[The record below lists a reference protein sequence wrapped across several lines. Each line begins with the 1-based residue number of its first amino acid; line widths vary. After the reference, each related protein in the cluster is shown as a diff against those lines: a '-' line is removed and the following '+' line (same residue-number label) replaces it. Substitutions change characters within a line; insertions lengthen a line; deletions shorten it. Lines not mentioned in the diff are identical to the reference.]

1 LVQTPLESHGVV
13 YMLSTESRDSLP
25 KAADKAAPTPVELS
39 VVIPA
44 YNEELAIVKTVTA
57 LNQALSG
64 LSTTYEIVVVD
75 DGSTDTTAERAEST
89 GARVVRCE
97 ENGGYGSALKHGI
110 AAGESEFIAIIDA
123 DGTYPADGLLTMLK
137 TAEHADMVVG
147 ARNANMT
154 NVPFIRRPAKFILNS
169 LANYLA
175 QRKIPDLNSG
185 LRVFR
190 RDVLTRFIPL
200 LPMGFSFTTT
210 ITLCMICCGLRV
222 VYVPIEYGHRIGK
235 SKIRFTDFFNFILLV
250 LRTIVLFNPL
260 RVFLPVG
267 LVLFVLGFAKLVYD
281 IFLWNLSESAV
292 LGILAAIIIWSF
304 GLIADMLARLH
315 LRP

>member
-1 LVQTPLESHGVV
+1 
-13 YMLSTESRDSLP
+13 MLNTNSTDTRV
-25 KAADKAAPTPVELS
+25 KATIQVAEPEAVGLS

-44 YNEELAIVKTVTA
+44 YNEEMAIVQTIAAV
-57 LNQALSG
+57 NEALSK
-64 LSTTYEIVVVD
+64 LPTSYDIIVVD
-75 DGSTDTTAERAEST
+75 DGSTDGTAERAEST
-89 GARVVRCE
+89 GARVIRCE
-97 ENGGYGSALKHGI
+97 DNGGYGSALKRGI
-110 AAGESEFIAIIDA
+110 AAGNSEFIAIIDA
-123 DGTYPADGLLTMLK
+123 DGTYPAADLLAMFE
-137 TAEHADMVVG
+137 TAQHADMVVG
-147 ARNANMT
+147 ARNANMS
-154 NVPFIRRPAKFILNS
+154 NVPFIRRPAKFILNG

-190 RDVLTRFIPL
+190 REVLARFIPL

-210 ITLCMICCGLRV
+210 ITLCMVCSGLRV
-222 VYVPIEYGHRIGK
+222 VYIPIEYGRRIGN

-250 LRTIVLFNPL
+250 VRAIVLFNPL
-260 RVFLPVG
+260 RVFLP
-267 LVLFVLGFAKLVYD
+267 LGFALFTLGVVKLVYD
-281 IFLWNLSESAV
+281 IYIGDLSESAV

>member
-1 LVQTPLESHGVV
+1 
-13 YMLSTESRDSLP
+13 MLNTDSSDIRL
-25 KAADKAAPTPVELS
+25 KAVAQVAAKHVDLS

-44 YNEELAIVKTVTA
+44 YNEELAIVQTIAAV
-57 LNQALSG
+57 NQALSD
-64 LSTTYEIVVVD
+64 LPITYEVVVVD
-75 DGSTDTTAERAEST
+75 DGSTDRTADRAETTS
-89 GARVVRCE
+89 ARVVRCE
-97 ENGGYGSALKHGI
+97 ENGGYGSALKRGI
-110 AAGESEFIAIIDA
+110 AAGDSEFIAIIDA
-123 DGTYPADGLLTMLK
+123 DGTYPASGLLAMLE

-147 ARNANMT
+147 ARNTNMA

-175 QRKIPDLNSG
+175 QKKIPDLNSG

-190 RDVLTRFIPL
+190 RGVLTRFIPL

-210 ITLCMICCGLRV
+210 ITLCMICSGLRV
-222 VYVPIEYGHRIGK
+222 VYVPIEYGRRIGN
-235 SKIRFTDFFNFILLV
+235 SKIRFTDFFNFVLLV

-260 RVFLPVG
+260 RVFLP
-267 LVLFVLGFAKLVYD
+267 LGFALFLLGVSKLIYD
-281 IFLWNLSESAV
+281 IFIGDLSESAV

>member
-1 LVQTPLESHGVV
+1 
-13 YMLSTESRDSLP
+13 MLNTKSTDTRV
-25 KAADKAAPTPVELS
+25 KATFQAAEPEAVGLS

-44 YNEELAIVKTVTA
+44 YNEEMAIVQTITA
-57 LNQALSG
+57 VNDALSQ
-64 LSTTYEIVVVD
+64 LPTSYDIVVVD
-75 DGSTDTTAERAEST
+75 DGSTDSTAERAEST
-89 GARVVRCE
+89 GARVIRCE
-97 ENGGYGSALKHGI
+97 DNGGYGSALKRGI
-110 AAGESEFIAIIDA
+110 AAGNSEFIAIIDA
-123 DGTYPADGLLTMLK
+123 DGTYPAADLLAMFE
-137 TAEHADMVVG
+137 TAQHADMVVG
-147 ARNANMT
+147 ARNANMS
-154 NVPFIRRPAKFILNS
+154 NVPFIRRPAKFILNG

-190 RDVLTRFIPL
+190 REVLARFIPL

-210 ITLCMICCGLRV
+210 ITLCMICSGLRV
-222 VYVPIEYGHRIGK
+222 VYVPIEYGRRIGN

-250 LRTIVLFNPL
+250 VRAIVLFNPL
-260 RVFLPVG
+260 RVFLP
-267 LVLFVLGFAKLVYD
+267 LGFALFTLGVVKLVYD
-281 IFLWNLSESAV
+281 IYVGDLSESAV

>member
-1 LVQTPLESHGVV
+1 
-13 YMLSTESRDSLP
+13 MLSTESRDTRLE
-25 KAADKAAPTPVELS
+25 AASQAAPKPVGVS

-44 YNEELAIVKTVTA
+44 YNEEMAIVQTVA
-57 LNQALSG
+57 AVNQALSG
-64 LSTTYEIVVVD
+64 LSTTYEVVVVD
-75 DGSTDTTAERAEST
+75 DGSTDGTAERAEST
-89 GARVVRCE
+89 SARVIRCG
-97 ENGGYGSALKHGI
+97 ENGGYGSALKRGI
-110 AAGESEFIAIIDA
+110 AASDSEFVAIIDA
-123 DGTYPADGLLTMLK
+123 DGTYPAAGLLAMLD

-147 ARNANMT
+147 ARNADMT

-175 QRKIPDLNSG
+175 QKKIPDLNSG

-190 RDVLTRFIPL
+190 RGVLTRFIPL

-210 ITLCMICCGLRV
+210 ITLCMICSGLRV
-222 VYVPIEYGHRIGK
+222 VYVPIEYGRRIGN

-250 LRTIVLFNPL
+250 LRAIVLFNPL
-260 RVFLPVG
+260 RVFLP
-267 LVLFVLGFAKLVYD
+267 LGFALFLLGVSKLVYD
-281 IFLWNLSESAV
+281 IFIGDLSESAV

>member
-1 LVQTPLESHGVV
+1 
-13 YMLSTESRDSLP
+13 MLNTDSSDIRL
-25 KAADKAAPTPVELS
+25 KAVAQVAAKHVDLS

-44 YNEELAIVKTVTA
+44 YNEELAIVQTVA
-57 LNQALSG
+57 AVNQALSD
-64 LSTTYEIVVVD
+64 LPITYEVVVVD
-75 DGSTDTTAERAEST
+75 DGSTDRTADRAETTS
-89 GARVVRCE
+89 ARVVRCE
-97 ENGGYGSALKHGI
+97 ENGGYGSALKRGI
-110 AAGESEFIAIIDA
+110 AAGDSEFIAIIDA
-123 DGTYPADGLLTMLK
+123 DGTYPASGLLAMLE

-147 ARNANMT
+147 ARNTNMA

-175 QRKIPDLNSG
+175 QKKIPDLNSG

-190 RDVLTRFIPL
+190 RGVLTRFIPL

-210 ITLCMICCGLRV
+210 ITLCMICSGLRV
-222 VYVPIEYGHRIGK
+222 VYVPIEYGRRIGN
-235 SKIRFTDFFNFILLV
+235 SKIRFTDFFNFVLLV

-260 RVFLPVG
+260 RVFLP
-267 LVLFVLGFAKLVYD
+267 LGFALFLLGVSKLIYD
-281 IFLWNLSESAV
+281 ILIGDLSESAV

>member
-1 LVQTPLESHGVV
+1 
-13 YMLSTESRDSLP
+13 MLNTESRDSHL
-25 KAADKAAPTPVELS
+25 KAATLATRKPVHLS

-44 YNEELAIVKTVTA
+44 YNEEMGIVQTVNA
-57 LNQALSG
+57 VNQALSG
-64 LSTTYEIVVVD
+64 LSTTYEVVVVD
-75 DGSTDTTAERAEST
+75 DGSMDRTAERAEST
-89 GARVVRCE
+89 SARVIRCE
-97 ENGGYGSALKHGI
+97 ENGGYGSALKRGI
-110 AAGESEFIAIIDA
+110 ASSDSELIAIIDA
-123 DGTYPADGLLTMLK
+123 DGTYPAEGLVAMVK

-147 ARNANMT
+147 ARNANMA
-154 NVPFIRRPAKFILNS
+154 NVPLVRRPAKFILNS

-222 VYVPIEYGHRIGK
+222 VYMPIEYGRRIGN

-260 RVFLPVG
+260 RVFVPLG
-267 LVLFVLGFAKLVYD
+267 FVLFVLGVSKLVYD

>member
-1 LVQTPLESHGVV
+1 
-13 YMLSTESRDSLP
+13 MINIESRESRLS
-25 KAADKAAPTPVELS
+25 AASPAAPKPVHLS
-39 VVIPA
+39 IVIPA
-44 YNEELAIVKTVTA
+44 YNEEMGIVQTVTA
-57 LNQALSG
+57 VNQALSG
-64 LSTTYEIVVVD
+64 LSTTYEVVVVD
-75 DGSTDTTAERAEST
+75 DGSTDNTAERAEST
-89 GARVVRCE
+89 SARVIRCE
-97 ENGGYGSALKHGI
+97 ENGGYGSALKRGI
-110 AAGESEFIAIIDA
+110 AASDSDLIAIIDA
-123 DGTYPADGLLTMLK
+123 DGTYPASGLVAMVK

-147 ARNANMT
+147 ARNANMS
-154 NVPFIRRPAKFILNS
+154 NVPLIRRPAKLILNG

-210 ITLCMICCGLRV
+210 ITLCMICSGLRV
-222 VYVPIEYGHRIGK
+222 VYVPIEYGRRIGS

-250 LRTIVLFNPL
+250 LRAIVLFNPL
-260 RVFLPVG
+260 RVFLPLG
-267 LVLFVLGFAKLVYD
+267 FVLFVLGFIKLIYD
-281 IFLWNLSESAV
+281 IFLGNLSESAV

>member
-1 LVQTPLESHGVV
+1 
-13 YMLSTESRDSLP
+13 MLNTDSSDIRL
-25 KAADKAAPTPVELS
+25 KAVAQVAAKHVDLS

-44 YNEELAIVKTVTA
+44 YNEELAIVQTIAAV
-57 LNQALSG
+57 NQALSD
-64 LSTTYEIVVVD
+64 LPITYEVVVVD
-75 DGSTDTTAERAEST
+75 DGSTDRTADRAETTS
-89 GARVVRCE
+89 ARVVRCE
-97 ENGGYGSALKHGI
+97 ENGGYGSALKRGI
-110 AAGESEFIAIIDA
+110 AAGDSEFIAIIDA
-123 DGTYPADGLLTMLK
+123 DGTYPASGLLAMLE

-147 ARNANMT
+147 ARNTNMA

-175 QRKIPDLNSG
+175 QKKIPDLNSG

-190 RDVLTRFIPL
+190 RGVLTRFIPL

-210 ITLCMICCGLRV
+210 ITLCMICSGLRV
-222 VYVPIEYGHRIGK
+222 VYVPIEYGRRIGN
-235 SKIRFTDFFNFILLV
+235 SKIRFTDFFNFVLLV
-250 LRTIVLFNPL
+250 LRNIVLFNPL
-260 RVFLPVG
+260 RVFLP
-267 LVLFVLGFAKLVYD
+267 LGFALFLLGVSKLIYD
-281 IFLWNLSESAV
+281 IFIGDLSESAV

>member
-1 LVQTPLESHGVV
+1 
-13 YMLSTESRDSLP
+13 MLNTELRDTRL
-25 KAADKAAPTPVELS
+25 KAASPVAATPVHLS

-44 YNEELAIVKTVTA
+44 YNEEMAIVQTVDA
-57 LNQALSG
+57 LNGALSV
-64 LSTTYEIVVVD
+64 LSTTYEIIVVD
-75 DGSTDTTAERAEST
+75 DGSTDSTAERAEST
-89 GARVVRCE
+89 GARVIRCG
-97 ENGGYGSALKHGI
+97 ENGGYGSALKRGI
-110 AAGESEFIAIIDA
+110 AAGDSEFIAIMDA
-123 DGTYPADGLLTMLK
+123 DGTYPADGLLVMLEA
-137 TAEHADMVVG
+137 AEHVDMVVG

-154 NVPFIRRPAKFILNS
+154 NVPFIRRPAKFILNG

-210 ITLCMICCGLRV
+210 ITLCMICSGLRV
-222 VYVPIEYGHRIGK
+222 VYVPIEYGRRIGN

-250 LRTIVLFNPL
+250 LRAIVLFNPL
-260 RVFLPVG
+260 RVFLP
-267 LVLFVLGFAKLVYD
+267 LGFALFLLGVAKLIYD
-281 IFLWNLSESAV
+281 IYIGDLSESAV

>member
-1 LVQTPLESHGVV
+1 
-13 YMLSTESRDSLP
+13 MISTELHDIRLTAVSP
-25 KAADKAAPTPVELS
+25 AAATPVHLS

-44 YNEELAIVKTVTA
+44 YNEEMGIVQTVTA
-57 LNQALSG
+57 VNQALSG
-64 LSTTYEIVVVD
+64 LPTTYEVVVVD
-75 DGSTDTTAERAEST
+75 DGSTDRTAERAEST
-89 GARVVRCE
+89 SARVIRCE
-97 ENGGYGSALKHGI
+97 ENGGYGSALKRGI
-110 AAGESEFIAIIDA
+110 AASDSEFVAIIDA
-123 DGTYPADGLLTMLK
+123 DGTYPAEGLVAMVK
-137 TAEHADMVVG
+137 TAEHAAMVVG
-147 ARNANMT
+147 ARNANMA
-154 NVPFIRRPAKFILNS
+154 NVPLIRRPAKFILNG

-210 ITLCMICCGLRV
+210 ITLCMICSGLRV
-222 VYVPIEYGHRIGK
+222 VYVPIEYGRRIGN

-250 LRTIVLFNPL
+250 LRAIVLFNPL
-260 RVFLPVG
+260 RVFLP
-267 LVLFVLGFAKLVYD
+267 LGFALFLLGFVKLVYD
-281 IFLWNLSESAV
+281 IFLGNLSESAV

>member
-1 LVQTPLESHGVV
+1 
-13 YMLSTESRDSLP
+13 MLNTDSSDIRL
-25 KAADKAAPTPVELS
+25 KAVAQVAAKHVDLS

-44 YNEELAIVKTVTA
+44 YNEELAIVQTVA
-57 LNQALSG
+57 AVNQALSG
-64 LSTTYEIVVVD
+64 LPITYEVVVVD
-75 DGSTDTTAERAEST
+75 DGSTDRTADRAETTS
-89 GARVVRCE
+89 ARVVRCE
-97 ENGGYGSALKHGI
+97 ENGGYGSALKRGI
-110 AAGESEFIAIIDA
+110 AAGDSEFIAIIDA
-123 DGTYPADGLLTMLK
+123 DGTYPASGLLAMLE

-147 ARNANMT
+147 ARNTNMA

-175 QRKIPDLNSG
+175 QKKIPDLNSG

-190 RDVLTRFIPL
+190 RGVLTRFIPL

-210 ITLCMICCGLRV
+210 ITLCMICSGLRV
-222 VYVPIEYGHRIGK
+222 VYVPIEYGRRIGN
-235 SKIRFTDFFNFILLV
+235 SKIRFTDFFNFVLLV

-260 RVFLPVG
+260 RVFLP
-267 LVLFVLGFAKLVYD
+267 LGFALFLLGVSKLIYD
-281 IFLWNLSESAV
+281 IFIGDLSESAV